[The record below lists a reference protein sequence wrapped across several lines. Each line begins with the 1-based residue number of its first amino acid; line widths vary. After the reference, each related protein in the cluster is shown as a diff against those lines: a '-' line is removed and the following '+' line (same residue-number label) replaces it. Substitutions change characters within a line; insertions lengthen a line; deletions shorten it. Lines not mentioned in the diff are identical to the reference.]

1 MSLHKVK
8 DTNEFQNNNN
18 NNNEE
23 RSCILVLDNLND
35 SKHDSSTEPKIK
47 ENVEGSL
54 LSECSSKSKQEKS
67 TKFRSIENK
76 TKSFIV
82 GNLDDLSHDCKDKNQ
97 DIKNADESF
106 SFKILDDSK
115 RDIHDGGKNRTDR
128 EIEGTL
134 HQSEASS
141 SENFDSSEENFEL
154 GKPPVDERGDVCFR
168 NELKSEVTVNEFNK
182 AENGYSSVERSNSR
196 NLSELYRQT
205 TEEDMEELR
214 RINRQVHLEKQLFQD
229 SRMSFVPDMTSR
241 ERDYF
246 EKSVFAKQNVEAE
259 MYLNATVSTDLAN
272 TSSTFTETDKFEDKT
287 VLSANLSNSSA
298 SLTTMSDG
306 HDQLIKVSMKQ
317 STPNTLHVNDIVTLK
332 SNSPTNMH
340 NRQNSMHQ
348 TGVVMEEY
356 EFSLTDEQRSG
367 LSTEMLSRT
376 SNRVNATR
384 TPPTNVTEERLQ
396 GPITFIGHTARTT
409 KRPRPAAK
417 VSAFPIHESVSK
429 SKPGITSGSV
439 EPELTRS
446 ITNTSISRFKNTLCT
461 IRKQKIQNHDI
472 EPKAPKMKFRWI

>member
-8 DTNEFQNNNN
+8 DTNEFQNNNNN

-54 LSECSSKSKQEKS
+54 LSECSSKSHQEKS

-76 TKSFIV
+76 TKTFIV
-82 GNLDDLSHDCKDKNQ
+82 GNLDDLSNDCKDKNQ

-106 SFKILDDSK
+106 SFKTLDDSK

-134 HQSEASS
+134 HQSEASLS
-141 SENFDSSEENFEL
+141 DNFDSSEENFEF

-168 NELKSEVTVNEFNK
+168 NELESEVKVNEFNK

-196 NLSELYRQT
+196 NLSELCRQT

-214 RINRQVHLEKQLFQD
+214 RINRQIHLEKQLFQD

-272 TSSTFTETDKFEDKT
+272 TSSIFTETEKFEDKT

-306 HDQLIKVSMKQ
+306 HDQHLKFSMKQ
-317 STPNTLHVNDIVTLK
+317 STPNTLHVNEIVTLK

-356 EFSLTDEQRSG
+356 EFSLTDEQRLG

-376 SNRVNATR
+376 SNKVSATR

-396 GPITFIGHTARTT
+396 GPITSIGHTARTT
-409 KRPRPAAK
+409 KRPRSAAK
-417 VSAFPIHESVSK
+417 VSAFPIHESVSI
-429 SKPGITSGSV
+429 SKPGILSDSV
-439 EPELTRS
+439 EPVVTRS
-446 ITNTSISRFKNTLCT
+446 ITNISRFRNTV
-461 IRKQKIQNHDI
+461 RKQKIQNHDI

>member
-23 RSCILVLDNLND
+23 RSCILVLDNPND
-35 SKHDSSTEPKIK
+35 SKHDSSTEPKTK

-54 LSECSSKSKQEKS
+54 LSECSSKSKPKKS
-67 TKFRSIENK
+67 TQFRNIENK
-76 TKSFIV
+76 TKTFIV

-106 SFKILDDSK
+106 SFKTLNDSTH
-115 RDIHDGGKNRTDR
+115 DIHDGGKNRTDR

-134 HQSEASS
+134 HQSEASL
-141 SENFDSSEENFEL
+141 SENFDSSEENFEF

-168 NELKSEVTVNEFNK
+168 NEFESVVTVNEFNN

-196 NLSELYRQT
+196 NSSELYRQT

-214 RINRQVHLEKQLFQD
+214 RINRQIHLEKQLFQD

-272 TSSTFTETDKFEDKT
+272 TSSAFTETDKFEDKT

-306 HDQLIKVSMKQ
+306 HDQLLKFSMKQ
-317 STPNTLHVNDIVTLK
+317 STPHTLHVNEIVTRK

-396 GPITFIGHTARTT
+396 GPITLIGHTARTT
-409 KRPRPAAK
+409 KRPRSAAK
-417 VSAFPIHESVSK
+417 VSAFPIHESVSI
-429 SKPGITSGSV
+429 SKPGIMSGSV

-446 ITNTSISRFKNTLCT
+446 ITNTSISRFKNTT
-461 IRKQKIQNHDI
+461 RKQKIQNHDI

>member
-1 MSLHKVK
+1 MSSHK
-8 DTNEFQNNNN
+8 DTNEFQNNN

-35 SKHDSSTEPKIK
+35 AKHDSSTEPKIK

-54 LSECSSKSKQEKS
+54 LSECSSKSKPEKS
-67 TKFRSIENK
+67 TQFRSIENK
-76 TKSFIV
+76 TKTFIV

-97 DIKNADESF
+97 DRKNADESF
-106 SFKILDDSK
+106 SFKTLDDSK

-134 HQSEASS
+134 HQSEASL
-141 SENFDSSEENFEL
+141 SENFDSSEENFEF

-168 NELKSEVTVNEFNK
+168 NEFESVVTVNEFNK
-182 AENGYSSVERSNSR
+182 AENRYTSVERSNSR

-259 MYLNATVSTDLAN
+259 MYLNATVSTDLAVDN
-272 TSSTFTETDKFEDKT
+272 TSSTFSETDKFEDKT
-287 VLSANLSNSSA
+287 VLSVNLSNSSA
-298 SLTTMSDG
+298 SLTTMSDD
-306 HDQLIKVSMKQ
+306 HDKLLNSNL
-317 STPNTLHVNDIVTLK
+317 PHNTAHLNEKEYLK
-332 SNSPTNMH
+332 SNSSIKLH
-340 NRQNSMHQ
+340 NRQNLMNQ
-348 TGVVMEEY
+348 EGVVTEEY
-356 EFSLTDEQRSG
+356 EFSLTDEQRSS

-384 TPPTNVTEERLQ
+384 SSPTHVTEEILQ
-396 GPITFIGHTARTT
+396 GPITSTRHTARIA
-409 KRPRPAAK
+409 KRPRSAAK
-417 VSAFPIHESVSK
+417 VSAFPIHESVSIN
-429 SKPGITSGSV
+429 KPGILSGSV
-439 EPELTRS
+439 EPVLTRS
-446 ITNTSISRFKNTLCT
+446 ITNISRFRNTV
-461 IRKQKIQNHDI
+461 RKQKIQNHDN